1 MQIATRNFFTSTS
14 RVYLLAATC
23 ACNRPHRLHL
33 LNHDMHRNCIN
44 VQVEHSSKIA
54 TRSRSLTTNNGL
66 NFFSAPGTWILT
78 WLLSVKVH
86 KEFRVTARSLQLTP
100 LFLTPIPSLSNSS
113 FSSPLPVLLSW
124 PLQCLS
130 IAVSVYPIL

>member
-1 MQIATRNFFTSTS
+1 MYKLCTS
-14 RVYLLAATC
+14 RTATGKS
-23 ACNRPHRLHL
+23 HRIRG
-33 LNHDMHRNCIN
+33 HDQTHARTIPRNCIN
-44 VQVEHSSKIA
+44 VQVKHSSEIA

-113 FSSPLPVLLSW
+113 SSSPLPVLLSW